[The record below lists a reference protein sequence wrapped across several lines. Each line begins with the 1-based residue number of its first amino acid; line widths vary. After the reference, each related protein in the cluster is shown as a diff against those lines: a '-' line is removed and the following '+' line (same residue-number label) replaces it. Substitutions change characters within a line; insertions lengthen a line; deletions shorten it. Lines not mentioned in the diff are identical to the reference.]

1 MKKLSFVF
9 VLVIAVSA
17 VFEQA
22 QSQELPNPA
31 KTHITKGKFFV
42 GGSSRLDFIAG
53 NLKHTNSDFP
63 DEERITSI
71 ITFNFQPRAGY
82 YFINNLV
89 TGLFIDMGL
98 TSQKEKVDTVEYR
111 GNYISF
117 TAGPFARY
125 YFPVTDK
132 LIPFVEGQVGFGFS
146 SSNYKSSDDNNI
158 FESKGDVFTL
168 RVGGGA
174 TYFFNDKVGADL
186 FIGYEHHSY
195 KDNYETGSGGD
206 SNIDTKTYRNVFV
219 LQLGVIVILG

>member
-1 MKKLSFVF
+1 MKKLSFIF
-9 VLVIAVSA
+9 VLLIAA
-17 VFEQA
+17 TTVFTQA
-22 QSQELPNPA
+22 QEAQNPA
-31 KTHITKGKFFV
+31 KSKLSKDNFFL
-42 GGSSRLDFIAG
+42 GGVSRLDFIAG
-53 NLKHTNSDFP
+53 NFKHTNSDFP
-63 DEERITSI
+63 DDERITSI
-71 ITFNFQPRAGY
+71 ITLNFQPRAGY

-158 FESKGDVFTL
+158 FESKGDVFTM

-174 TYFFNDKVGADL
+174 TYFFNDKVGADM

-219 LQLGVIVILG
+219 LQLGVVVILG